1 MNRPLISVIIPVY
14 EVEAYLHKCI
24 DSVIGQTYR
33 ELEIILV
40 DDGSPDNCGDVC
52 DEYAA
57 VDSRI
62 KVIHKQNGGL
72 SDARNAGLDAA
83 SGEFIGF
90 VDSDD
95 HIEPDMFECLYQALY
110 TSGSD
115 ISICNHIIDNEIT
128 GNMTSAA
135 GPESESS
142 LRMTQKE
149 ALSVLIDDLIIRNY
163 MWNKL
168 YRASLF
174 EGLRFPAGKVFE
186 DTVMQYR
193 LFENSKNG
201 IIIIKKEL
209 YHYVIRNNGIVRQV
223 SISNILD
230 LCECSRLRYEDLTS
244 RHPEY
249 SSQLLRQYGIR
260 VIPAIRNTLDKV
272 SLDTICHTSDRY
284 NTELIPFVSAHRD
297 QIEPYAAIPADE
309 FGWLLEG
316 PLTYRHKKSLKLAA
330 VSKELDA
337 KYKNAISEIDKL
349 KKENKKLLSEKQKI
363 KNSRS
368 YRLGKMIT
376 CIPRKIRKA
385 VE

>member
-14 EVEAYLHKCI
+14 EVEAFLHKCI

-174 EGLRFPAGKVFE
+174 EGLRFPAVKVFE

-193 LFENSKNG
+193 LFE
-201 IIIIKKEL
+201 
-209 YHYVIRNNGIVRQV
+209 
-223 SISNILD
+223 
-230 LCECSRLRYEDLTS
+230 TS
-244 RHPEY
+244 
-249 SSQLLRQYGIR
+249 
-260 VIPAIRNTLDKV
+260 
-272 SLDTICHTSDRY
+272 
-284 NTELIPFVSAHRD
+284 
-297 QIEPYAAIPADE
+297 
-309 FGWLLEG
+309 
-316 PLTYRHKKSLKLAA
+316 
-330 VSKELDA
+330 
-337 KYKNAISEIDKL
+337 
-349 KKENKKLLSEKQKI
+349 
-363 KNSRS
+363 
-368 YRLGKMIT
+368 
-376 CIPRKIRKA
+376 
-385 VE
+385 